1 MTERKSRTD
10 TGDGD
15 RSCRCMQNQEHCGT
29 GYETDCNSR
38 SRTYLLSDVH
48 TYTIQDRI
56 YVRYVCMIHVYR
68 STTHRMAGRRH
79 PSPFQ
84 IAQKP
89 PNIAVDIWRFLG
101 DLRKAMALSVAGRP
115 NRLEYRLK
123 NLLTERASFNR
134 SFTHSNQITNYSTEV
149 LNIQTGVI
157 KYSLKSS
164 AIFVTNRECF
174 CDIE

>member
-1 MTERKSRTD
+1 MR
-10 TGDGD
+10 
-15 RSCRCMQNQEHCGT
+15 NQERCGT

-38 SRTYLLSDVH
+38 SRTYQLSDVH

-89 PNIAVDIWRFLG
+89 PNITVDIWRFIWRFLG
-101 DLRKAMALSVAGRP
+101 NLRKAMALSVAGRP
-115 NRLEYRLK
+115 NRLEYCLK
-123 NLLTERASFNR
+123 NLLTERALGGPNLIFFSVYNN
-134 SFTHSNQITNYSTEV
+134 SEV
-149 LNIQTGVI
+149 EGGGGVNSPPVI
-157 KYSLKSS
+157 RPRATSDY
-164 AIFVTNRECF
+164 
-174 CDIE
+174 

>member
-1 MTERKSRTD
+1 
-10 TGDGD
+10 
-15 RSCRCMQNQEHCGT
+15 MQNQEHCGT

-79 PSPFQ
+79 PLPFQ

-89 PNIAVDIWRFLG
+89 PNIDVNIWRFLG
-101 DLRKAMALSVAGRP
+101 DLRKAMALSAFECRRP
-115 NRLEYRLK
+115 AKSPRILPAKPFDRTGLL
-123 NLLTERASFNR
+123 LLTIF
-134 SFTHSNQITNYSTEV
+134 FV
-149 LNIQTGVI
+149 LGEIPTTLFKIHYVCMHAHTQLQ
-157 KYSLKSS
+157 S
-164 AIFVTNRECF
+164 
-174 CDIE
+174 